1 MVGAAVA
8 AVAALA
14 GDIAAGAR
22 LSRPGPERF
31 PQQLRQLGDIRRDPP
46 RLIFGEELGGPS
58 VGPLTQQSRRH
69 AETGGF
75 TLLPTNADFRERH
88 RWGCRTGCGGEP
100 TPYAPLMRHRGPR
113 SQPDHKNIR
122 SQDQRG
128 APGIGAT
135 SGKHCADT
143 EPLRL

>member
-22 LSRPGPERF
+22 LSRPGSERF
-31 PQQLRQLGDIRRDPP
+31 PQQLRQLGDIGRNPP

-75 TLLPTNADFRERH
+75 TLLPTNADFRKGIVGAVGLAVGESPH
-88 RWGCRTGCGGEP
+88 LMPPSCVTGGQGPSP
-100 TPYAPLMRHRGPR
+100 TTKTFAAKINAGRPELGLPAGSTVRILSH
-113 SQPDHKNIR
+113 
-122 SQDQRG
+122 
-128 APGIGAT
+128 
-135 SGKHCADT
+135 
-143 EPLRL
+143 